1 MRKRRINIFICILL
15 ALFSIAFLY
24 WNGEVRYQSPFMK
37 QYVFESV
44 SEAVKGSN
52 GNTYVV
58 DGGRK
63 SVIVLDDENRLI
75 RKLQGGSESSDFFY
89 VGRICSDASGN
100 IYIADTI
107 SGMQGNRI
115 QKERIIKI
123 EKNKCSVLYEFDY
136 TMSDDP
142 PMQYGNILEL
152 QEYDG
157 CIYFLKKEEGHIDI
171 YRISTDGKTQQ
182 VEKLEEIPCSLFLN
196 DAAYDVTTET
206 VVVTTRLG
214 EVCRYHPETGE
225 WLEIS
230 AFSKEQIPWKIAS
243 VNGEVYYTDLQ
254 AGGIVHFSLSES
266 EQAELVYQNDS
277 SLYSLN
283 ISPDG
288 KIITVTDNT
297 KFMYLDAIEHHVSL
311 CAEAS
316 IGNRVKVVLFWLVL
330 LFAVLVEGILIFTI
344 IKESIRNLTDRS
356 GLSRIVLVVS
366 SSIVV
371 ASLASYSSISVL
383 MANHDEIVMNHM
395 QLFAESLVQQIDGEE
410 LKKLDSLSDYHSETY
425 MNIKN
430 RLDSMVSSGYKNDV
444 YYYYAIY
451 RTDGKS
457 VNCIMDYED
466 TTVCG
471 QPIYEYGDNEYSRV
485 LETGEAYTVSE
496 TSSYGS
502 WIFTLLPI
510 RDESGNIVAELEV
523 GSNLDKEAYEKRE
536 LIKENMITVL
546 CSCGVMVMLVLEC
559 IFTIS
564 FFEKRRGL
572 ARESRDMTQQ
582 MPIRTIVFLVYMT
595 DSMQD
600 AFIAIL
606 CSRLYT
612 DNLPISQELAI
623 ALPMSL
629 QLMMAAIFSVF
640 GGKFAAKAGIQRTMQ
655 LGLLSQMGGF
665 LICALVPG
673 YMGILIGKIFIGI
686 GLGTVYVT
694 SNTMASMG
702 ETPDSVETAF
712 ADVSAGV
719 LSGVTIGVG
728 LGSIILSFADYRM
741 VYLIG
746 AIFMTGGVFLTLSA
760 KNIRFESPTERRQD
774 RLRIVKFLFSRR
786 IVAFFAFILVPFMMA
801 LSYREYFFPLYVEQF
816 GITEVQIGRIYLGC
830 GMLVLYIGPFLSKY
844 ILRMLGAKKSIVLAS
859 LCMAFD
865 MGLYV
870 LIPNIYSVLA
880 GMVILS
886 VIISFAYTCQYTYY
900 ERLSE
905 CSAIG
910 MENAMGI
917 YSMFENLGQT
927 FGPVV
932 YGAALML
939 GYQRG
944 IFVLFI
950 LMFLF
955 ICIFLKLGLKKG
967 NGT

>member
-1 MRKRRINIFICILL
+1 MKRRRIKIFICIIL
-15 ALFSIAFLY
+15 ALFFIDFLY
-24 WNGEVRYQSPFMK
+24 WNGEVRFQSPFMK
-37 QYVFESV
+37 QYMFESV
-44 SEAVKGSN
+44 SEAVQSSN
-52 GNTYVV
+52 GKTYVI
-58 DGGRK
+58 DGGK
-63 SVIVLDDENRLI
+63 KVIIVLDAEK
-75 RKLQGGSESSDFFY
+75 KLERELKGGNESSDFFY
-89 VGRICSDASGN
+89 AGKVCGDESGN

-123 EKNKCSVLYEFDY
+123 ENNKRSILYEFDY
-136 TMSDDP
+136 TLSDDP
-142 PMQYGNILEL
+142 PLQYGNILEL
-152 QEYDG
+152 QEYNG
-157 CIYFLKKEEGHIDI
+157 GIYFLKKEDTHLDI
-171 YRISTDGKTQQ
+171 YRISKGEKIEN
-182 VEKLEEIPCSLFLN
+182 VEKLDGIPCSFFVS
-196 DAAYDVTTET
+196 DAAYDVSSET
-206 VVVTTRLG
+206 IIVTTRLG
-214 EVCRYHPETGE
+214 EIYCCQLSVGK
-225 WLEIS
+225 WQKIS
-230 AFSKEQIPWKIAS
+230 EPSNEQIPWKITA
-243 VNGEVYYTDLQ
+243 VRGEVYYTDLQ
-254 AGGIVHFSLSES
+254 SGSIFHFNLSEPNKKN
-266 EQAELVYQNDS
+266 LVYKNDS
-277 SLYSLN
+277 ILYSLSL
-283 ISPDG
+283 SPDG
-288 KIITVTDNT
+288 KMITTTDNT
-297 KFMYLDAIEHHVSL
+297 QFLYLDTMDSTVFL
-311 CAEAS
+311 CTEVE
-316 IGNRVKVVLFWLVL
+316 IGNRIIVILFWTLLSLVIL
-330 LFAVLVEGILIFTI
+330 ATVTFVVMIIAVA
-344 IKESIRNLTDRS
+344 IKNLPDKS
-356 GLSRIVLVVS
+356 NLGRIVLVVS

-371 ASLASYSSISVL
+371 AMLASYSSVSVL

-395 QLFAESLVQQIDGEE
+395 QLFADSLRQQIDGEK
-410 LKKLDSLSDYHSETY
+410 LKKLDNISDYHSESY
-425 MNIKN
+425 MELKS
-430 RLDSMVSSGYKNDV
+430 RLDSMVLSGYENDV

-451 RTDGKS
+451 NTDGKNI
-457 VNCIMDYED
+457 NCIMDYED

-471 QPIYEYGDNEYSRV
+471 QPIYEYGENEYSKV
-485 LETGEAYTVSE
+485 LDTGEAYTVSE

-510 RDESGNIVAELEV
+510 RDDSNTIVAELEV

-546 CSCGVMVMLVLEC
+546 CSCAVMVMLALEC

-572 ARESRDMTQQ
+572 ARESRDMMQQ
-582 MPIRTIVFLVYMT
+582 MPIRTMVFLVYMT

-600 AFIAIL
+600 AFIAII

-612 DNLPISQELAI
+612 DNLPISRELAI

-629 QLMMAAIFSVF
+629 QLMMAAVFSMF
-640 GGKFAAKAGIQRTMQ
+640 GGKLAAKFGIRKTMQ
-655 LGLLSQMGGF
+655 LGLLSQMTGF
-665 LICALVPG
+665 LMCGLIPG
-673 YMGILIGKIFIGI
+673 YMGVLIGKLLIGI
-686 GLGTVYVT
+686 GIGTVYVT
-694 SNTMASMG
+694 SNTMVSMG
-702 ETPDSVETAF
+702 ESSDSVESGF

-746 AIFMTGGVFLTLSA
+746 AIFIACGILLTLSA
-760 KNIRFESPTERRQD
+760 KNVRFENSTDRRKD
-774 RLRIVKFLFSRR
+774 KLRVVKFLFSRR
-786 IVAFFAFILVPFMMA
+786 IGTFFAFILVPFMMA

-816 GITEVQIGRIYLGC
+816 GIDEVQIGRIYLGC

-844 ILRMLGAKKSIVLAS
+844 ILRMLGSKRSIILAS

-900 ERLSE
+900 EKLSE

-927 FGPVV
+927 LGPVA
-932 YGAALML
+932 YGTALML
-939 GYQRG
+939 GYHKG

-950 LMFLF
+950 IMFLL
-955 ICIFLKLGLKKG
+955 ICMFLKLGLKGKG
-967 NGT
+967 T